1 MINYGDL
8 MHRIVLKSN
17 SDEEASSLI
26 EEIFSLDKKEFFIFL
41 KSIATLLVSQQK
53 EIKELERKLIEISGG
68 STDTSH

>member
-68 STDTSH
+68 STDISH

>member
-53 EIKELERKLIEISGG
+53 EIKELERKLIELSGG

>member
-17 SDEEASSLI
+17 SDEEVSRLI

>member
-17 SDEEASSLI
+17 SDEEAGSLI

-53 EIKELERKLIEISGG
+53 EIKELERKLIQISGG